1 MPQRKDLLLISVK
14 SYRNRMCLGIGLKIT
29 IIIMM
34 IITSIFVLFNLAALV
49 EIIKCNLSKNYM
61 VSIQLP
67 CQFPYSWFKS
77 PQPFWHKMNERTRKL
92 CFAGDYKLALMAGPS
107 MLSLFITKPSALSA
121 LDSLMHPCG
130 GAVDLPGCQWHTPP
144 GHIRQDAPDR
154 KPGSLS
160 GKKRITH
167 SIRNVGQPAD
177 NVHQTLTSLPS
188 LTPSG
193 ILQHARPLAHLP
205 PAAAAAAGS
214 LLRCFGTLLAGI
226 QLRSA
231 GKTDW
236 RRRRRRR
243 RWYAT
248 EAKLTWILGVWVLT
262 QKRPAVFCP
271 LMNLPPC
278 VCSCGAAPEDGDITP
293 RTGLCISCHRSS
305 TGIKMIKN

>member
-1 MPQRKDLLLISVK
+1 
-14 SYRNRMCLGIGLKIT
+14 
-29 IIIMM
+29 
-34 IITSIFVLFNLAALV
+34 
-49 EIIKCNLSKNYM
+49 
-61 VSIQLP
+61 
-67 CQFPYSWFKS
+67 
-77 PQPFWHKMNERTRKL
+77 
-92 CFAGDYKLALMAGPS
+92 

-243 RWYAT
+243 RRRWYAT

-262 QKRPAVFCP
+262 
-271 LMNLPPC
+271 
-278 VCSCGAAPEDGDITP
+278 
-293 RTGLCISCHRSS
+293 
-305 TGIKMIKN
+305 